1 MFSPLSI
8 FLRNLR
14 LRAGLS
20 QRQLAD
26 LIGYEQGYVSA
37 LELGVKSPSIE
48 FVDELIEKLVLND
61 KNKTELEAAIRYS
74 RRRFTLPADVSTE
87 TYLFCNE
94 LWEKIERLHP
104 TLLSTIHQLIQV
116 DDLIAERPTPQPTR
130 LRRNQKPE
138 AAM

>member
-1 MFSPLSI
+1 MFSPISI

-26 LIGYEQGYVSA
+26 LLGYEQGYVSA
-37 LELGVKSPSIE
+37 LEVGVKSPSIE
-48 FVDELIEKLVLND
+48 YIDGLIAKLKLND
-61 KNKTELEAAIRYS
+61 KSKTDLEVAIKCS

-87 TYLFCNE
+87 TYLFCNA

-104 TLLSTIHQLIQV
+104 TLLSAIHQMIQV
-116 DDLIAERPTPQPTR
+116 DDLIAEKPTPQPTR

-138 AAM
+138 TAM